1 MSNLIYY
8 KDNILSKIKQ
18 NEELN
23 KILNWIESNKNKEND
38 IILKNGKFSS
48 KLKVD
53 KNILI
58 KTIEEMKKNNEEHIE
73 RYLAL
78 SFDEDYWKHKIE
90 RRNNN
95 DDDSNS

>member
-58 KTIEEMKKNNEEHIE
+58 KTIKEMKKNNEEHIE

>member
-1 MSNLIYY
+1 MSNLVYY

>member
-23 KILNWIESNKNKEND
+23 KILDWIESNKNKENN
-38 IILKNGKFSS
+38 IILKMGRFSS
-48 KLKVD
+48 ELRVN
-53 KNILI
+53 KNTLI
-58 KTIEEMKKNNEEHIE
+58 KTIEEIKKNNEEHIE

-78 SFDEDYWKHKIE
+78 SFDEDYWKHKLE
-90 RRNNN
+90 RRKNDGNN
-95 DDDSNS
+95 SNS

>member
-1 MSNLIYY
+1 MSNLVYY

-23 KILNWIESNKNKEND
+23 KILDWIGSNKNKGNN

-48 KLKVD
+48 ELKVD

-58 KTIEEMKKNNEEHIE
+58 KTIEEIKKNNEEHIE

>member
-53 KNILI
+53 RNILI

>member
-78 SFDEDYWKHKIE
+78 SFDENYWKHKIGKE
-90 RRNNN
+90 E
-95 DDDSNS
+95 

>member
-8 KDNILSKIKQ
+8 KNNILSKIKQ

-23 KILNWIESNKNKEND
+23 KILNWVESNKNKEND

>member
-95 DDDSNS
+95 DNDSNS

>member
-78 SFDEDYWKHKIE
+78 SFDEDYWEHKIE

-95 DDDSNS
+95 DDDSNF

>member
-1 MSNLIYY
+1 MSNLVYY

-95 DDDSNS
+95 DNDSNS

>member
-1 MSNLIYY
+1 M
-8 KDNILSKIKQ
+8 
-18 NEELN
+18 
-23 KILNWIESNKNKEND
+23 NWIESNKNKEND

>member
-23 KILNWIESNKNKEND
+23 KILNWVESNKIKEND

-48 KLKVD
+48 KLKVN

>member
-23 KILNWIESNKNKEND
+23 KILNWIEFNKNKEND

-48 KLKVD
+48 KLKID

>member
-48 KLKVD
+48 KLKVN

-58 KTIEEMKKNNEEHIE
+58 KIIEEMKKNNEEHIE

-95 DDDSNS
+95 DDDSDS

>member
-1 MSNLIYY
+1 MSNLVYY

-23 KILNWIESNKNKEND
+23 KILDWIESNKNKEND

-48 KLKVD
+48 KLKFD

-90 RRNNN
+90 KRDNN